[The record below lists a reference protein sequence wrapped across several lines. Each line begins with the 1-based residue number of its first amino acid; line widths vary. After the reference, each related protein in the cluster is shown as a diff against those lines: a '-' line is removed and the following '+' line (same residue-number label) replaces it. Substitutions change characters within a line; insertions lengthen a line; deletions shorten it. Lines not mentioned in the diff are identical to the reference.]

1 MEHKYFSDAFVMGY
15 ILGLI
20 SACVLA
26 YTLVHVV
33 GDNSSPENTTQYELQ
48 LKPEYYL
55 EIDGDSV
62 FIENRYG
69 DMYSGKFEDMDSIIL
84 YDNL

>member
-1 MEHKYFSDAFVMGY
+1 MKHKYFSDSFVIGY
-15 ILGLI
+15 ILGLV

-33 GDNSSPENTTQYELQ
+33 GDNSSPENTTQYEQ
-48 LKPEYYL
+48 QVKPEYYL
-55 EIDGDSV
+55 EIDSDSV

-69 DMYSGKFEDMDSIIL
+69 DVYRGQLSDIDSIII

>member
-1 MEHKYFSDAFVMGY
+1 MKHKYFSDSFVIGY
-15 ILGLI
+15 ILGLV

-33 GDNSSPENTTQYELQ
+33 GDNSSPENTTQYEQ
-48 LKPEYYL
+48 QVKPEYYL
-55 EIDGDSV
+55 EIDSDSV

-69 DMYSGKFEDMDSIIL
+69 DVYRGQLSDIDSIIV